1 MPFLWSGNQKQLLTN
16 LKMNRKKPS
25 PTNHKQSPDSA
36 RDPEISWSDRKRSSC
51 LFRYIERVSLS
62 VSQNLAGLV
71 FKKQIGAGMTVEA
84 CLLLPLFLFF
94 FVNMGCAIEM
104 IRLHGNLQFSLWQ
117 LGSRMSL
124 YGYVVHS
131 GEEPEEGNQEPGW
144 WGDMAGMLLASTYI
158 KARLID
164 LTGREY
170 LDHSPLRK
178 GAEGLE
184 LWESDIFGE
193 EDEIDIV
200 VTYTVSPWNSLAGFF
215 FFRMANRYSAHIW
228 NGYGLPL
235 EEESVRVV
243 YVTENASVYHEDRN
257 CSYLQLSIRQI
268 PWAEADRWKNSSG
281 RAYEPCQKCGGE
293 NISMFCYVTDQGRR
307 FHSMVDCPGLKRT
320 VSAVALGQSGAVRP
334 CSRCGHKSL

>member
-117 LGSRMSL
+117 LGSRM
-124 YGYVVHS
+124 
-131 GEEPEEGNQEPGW
+131 P
-144 WGDMAGMLLASTYI
+144 
-158 KARLID
+158 R
-164 LTGREY
+164 
-170 LDHSPLRK
+170 
-178 GAEGLE
+178 
-184 LWESDIFGE
+184 
-193 EDEIDIV
+193 
-200 VTYTVSPWNSLAGFF
+200 
-215 FFRMANRYSAHIW
+215 
-228 NGYGLPL
+228 
-235 EEESVRVV
+235 
-243 YVTENASVYHEDRN
+243 
-257 CSYLQLSIRQI
+257 
-268 PWAEADRWKNSSG
+268 
-281 RAYEPCQKCGGE
+281 
-293 NISMFCYVTDQGRR
+293 
-307 FHSMVDCPGLKRT
+307 
-320 VSAVALGQSGAVRP
+320 
-334 CSRCGHKSL
+334 

>member
-215 FFRMANRYSAHIW
+215 SFRMANRYSAHIW

-281 RAYEPCQKCGGE
+281 R
-293 NISMFCYVTDQGRR
+293 QGKMR
-307 FHSMVDCPGLKRT
+307 
-320 VSAVALGQSGAVRP
+320 SGF
-334 CSRCGHKSL
+334 